1 MKVADHTGRLTSL
14 QATRLTDCLTRT
26 IHQTPS
32 DRIVE
37 TGRKNDCFK
46 KFEDLH
52 EASRD
57 VAKRCAPQWSVRG
70 SSVPESIDRI
80 LAARRLD
87 ALRKMTRPG
96 TLMMIAV
103 PIPGGKV
110 FGKIVI
116 RH

>member
-1 MKVADHTGRLTSL
+1 
-14 QATRLTDCLTRT
+14 
-26 IHQTPS
+26 
-32 DRIVE
+32 
-37 TGRKNDCFK
+37 
-46 KFEDLH
+46 
-52 EASRD
+52 
-57 VAKRCAPQWSVRG
+57 VRG

>member
-1 MKVADHTGRLTSL
+1 
-14 QATRLTDCLTRT
+14 
-26 IHQTPS
+26 
-32 DRIVE
+32 
-37 TGRKNDCFK
+37 
-46 KFEDLH
+46 LH